1 MREATEITDK
11 LLPQSHDLVTFQY
24 ATLNPAFLGDALAEM
39 GDYDEALAMYQKSL
53 SIAEQKGKS
62 FPDQAV
68 MHRLV
73 VSRERLGFIFG
84 IKGEWQ
90 KALDNHLEMLALTE
104 EMCALEPTNL
114 DYARAKA
121 TAFDHVG
128 DSFRGLK
135 NYPKALANGKRG
147 LAMYEEFL
155 EKDPQDARAKK
166 DAGDCSHHV
175 AETLLASGNY
185 RDALSLLQR
194 TVSIRRGLVAL
205 DESNVEYPDDL
216 ADSLT
221 LTGESLSASG
231 NFTKAI
237 EVLQEAR
244 AISEPIVSSH
254 TQRIDY
260 RRELARLYTDLG
272 AALAALKDRNEAELW
287 YQKGLDLWI
296 ELQNENA
303 LWAKE
308 MNMPKE
314 VAENLSQVR
323 SAKLQ
328 KR

>member
-1 MREATEITDK
+1 M
-11 LLPQSHDLVTFQY
+11 
-24 ATLNPAFLGDALAEM
+24 
-39 GDYDEALAMYQKSL
+39 
-53 SIAEQKGKS
+53 
-62 FPDQAV
+62 
-68 MHRLV
+68 
-73 VSRERLGFIFG
+73 
-84 IKGEWQ
+84 
-90 KALDNHLEMLALTE
+90 
-104 EMCALEPTNL
+104 
-114 DYARAKA
+114 
-121 TAFDHVG
+121 
-128 DSFRGLK
+128 
-135 NYPKALANGKRG
+135 
-147 LAMYEEFL
+147 
-155 EKDPQDARAKK
+155 
-166 DAGDCSHHV
+166 
-175 AETLLASGNY
+175 
-185 RDALSLLQR
+185 
-194 TVSIRRGLVAL
+194 
-205 DESNVEYPDDL
+205 
-216 ADSLT
+216 
-221 LTGESLSASG
+221 TGESLSASG